1 MHYVV
6 TLEWCA
12 GAPQVEF
19 VMLDPYVRLAL
30 QPAGNGTYSVTYK
43 VPDVYGVFKY
53 VLDYKH
59 TGLSYVQQTQQVR

>member
-1 MHYVV
+1 
-6 TLEWCA
+6 
-12 GAPQVEF
+12 
-19 VMLDPYVRLAL
+19 MLDPYVRLAL